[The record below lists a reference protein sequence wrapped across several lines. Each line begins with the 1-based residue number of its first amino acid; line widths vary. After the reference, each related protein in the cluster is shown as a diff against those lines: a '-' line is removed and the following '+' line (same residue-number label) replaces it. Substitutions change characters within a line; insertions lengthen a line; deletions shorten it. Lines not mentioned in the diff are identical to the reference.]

1 VGLPIGKT
9 ERYHN
14 GTNKLKK
21 SYQKICI
28 SQKVFI
34 PLYHNPKIIKVM
46 ERKIEMP
53 VKTSTKKRPNKTYIM
68 KMAEVK
74 GGLSENE
81 RTQLATL
88 RVKNAMQRVNNKA
101 MSDKESNQLTTE
113 QNIALQILM
122 TKFAN
127 DIEQVLKK

>member
-1 VGLPIGKT
+1 
-9 ERYHN
+9 
-14 GTNKLKK
+14 
-21 SYQKICI
+21 
-28 SQKVFI
+28 
-34 PLYHNPKIIKVM
+34 M

-74 GGLSENE
+74 GGLTENE
-81 RTQLATL
+81 RTQLTTL
-88 RVKNAMQRVNNKA
+88 QVKNAMQRVNNRA

>member
-1 VGLPIGKT
+1 
-9 ERYHN
+9 
-14 GTNKLKK
+14 
-21 SYQKICI
+21 
-28 SQKVFI
+28 
-34 PLYHNPKIIKVM
+34 M
-46 ERKIEMP
+46 ETKIEMP

-74 GGLSENE
+74 GGLTENE
-81 RTQLATL
+81 RTQLTTL
-88 RVKNAMQRVNNKA
+88 QVKNAMQRVNNRA

>member
-1 VGLPIGKT
+1 M
-9 ERYHN
+9 
-14 GTNKLKK
+14 
-21 SYQKICI
+21 
-28 SQKVFI
+28 
-34 PLYHNPKIIKVM
+34 YHNPKIIKVM

-53 VKTSTKKRPNKTYIM
+53 VKTSAKKRPNKTYIM

-74 GGLSENE
+74 GGLTENQ

-88 RVKNAMQRVNNKA
+88 RVKNAMQRVNNRA

-113 QNIALQILM
+113 QNIAMQILM

-127 DIEQVLKK
+127 DILQVLKK